1 MPDHATRS
9 IGPAP
14 ALQTAANMPA
24 QGLELARVH
33 DLPGHEAGMVGEN
46 VLRMPEPVFVQRKCA
61 ACEKEETIRRKPA
74 HSFLQQNA
82 NSAATITQGS
92 SPVIRRSPFSF
103 AAELT
108 WTTSIHNKGSIFSF
122 LRMLSP
128 TADADLIRF
137 IDSIFPL
144 NTDDSWL
151 AHAIIRNGPEPLWP
165 LTDIQERQRRAMT
178 NAWLP
183 EPGNIRG
190 VIGTGSHSVEAFY
203 FRGISDRRALII
215 GGVHGSEPGGVEVV
229 HDLLELMR
237 SPAAPMPFFSVII
250 VPEVFSANIH
260 ATRSLEDRRA
270 STGNV
275 RAIVSGATTS
285 VSAPDP
291 NRQFP
296 AVGSDPATDPA
307 LHCVVDE
314 QQRCIEPENL
324 ALLDIIHRFQPERVA
339 SVHGHSAQTNTAA
352 LLKKGGPSITTDP
365 RPGHETEDHD
375 LALAMAVE
383 AQRLGVR
390 IPGNF
395 MGTPRQTTT
404 YPTGTAP
411 AMSKG
416 VTLGQWGSHATSSR
430 PAMNIILIET
440 FGNTTSASAR
450 TAALKKARK
459 TELMNLAQ
467 VLRNFFLA
475 DPALLPGASPSGGA
489 AGTTP

>member
-1 MPDHATRS
+1 MHDHATRS
-9 IGPAP
+9 ISLAP
-14 ALQTAANMPA
+14 ALRTAANVPV
-24 QGLELARVH
+24 QSSELATVKDPLEH
-33 DLPGHEAGMVGEN
+33 QVEMMVDR
-46 VLRMPEPVFVQRKCA
+46 VLRMPEPFFVQRKCA
-61 ACEKEETIRRKPA
+61 ACEEEEMIRRKPA
-74 HSFLQQNA
+74 HSFLQQRENNPA
-82 NSAATITQGS
+82 KNLQGGS
-92 SPVIRRSPFSF
+92 QVIRRSPLSL

-108 WTTSIHNKGSIFSF
+108 WTTTIHNKGSIFSF
-122 LRMLSP
+122 LRVRSP
-128 TADADLIRF
+128 TADADLVHF

-151 AHAIIRNGPEPLWP
+151 AHAIMRNGPEPLWP
-165 LTDIQERQRRAMT
+165 LTDIQERQRRASA

-203 FRGISDRRALII
+203 FRGTSDRRALII

-229 HDLLELMR
+229 HDLLELLR

-250 VPEVFSANIH
+250 VPELFAANIH
-260 ATRSLEDRRA
+260 ASRKQEDRRA
-270 STGNV
+270 SLGSV
-275 RAIVSGATTS
+275 GAMVSGAATS
-285 VSAPDP
+285 VPAPDP

-296 AVGSDPATDPA
+296 AIGNDPATDPT
-307 LHCVVDE
+307 LNCVVDE

-352 LLKKGGPSITTDP
+352 LLAKGGPSITTDP
-365 RPGHETEDHD
+365 RPGQVVEDQN
-375 LALAMAVE
+375 LTLAMALE

-395 MGTPRQTTT
+395 MGTARQTTT

-416 VTLGQWGSHATSSR
+416 LTLGQWGSHATSTR

-440 FGNTTSASAR
+440 FGNATSATAR
-450 TAALKKARK
+450 TAALRKARK

-467 VLRNFFLA
+467 VLRNFFLT
-475 DPALLPGASPSGGA
+475 DPALLPAAATSGSPG
-489 AGTTP
+489 GTTP